1 MAQIILY
8 ADANFGGQHTH
19 LFETT
24 PDFAQLHIADA
35 HTMPDDELTWD
46 DRVSSFVIV
55 GGVWQFFKDTNFKIP
70 QGNPGGLGPGLYRW
84 VEAVGIDNDS
94 LSSVRLIKE

>member
-24 PDFAQLHIADA
+24 PDLTQLYLACA
-35 HTMPDDELTWD
+35 NGTPWDEVTWD
-46 DRVSSFVIV
+46 DQVSSFVIV
-55 GGVWQFFKDTNFKIP
+55 GGVWQFFRDANFKVQ
-70 QGNPGGLGPGLYRW
+70 QGDPRGFGPGLYRW
-84 VEAVGIDNDS
+84 VEAIGIDNDS
-94 LSSVRLIKE
+94 LSSVRLVRD

>member
-24 PDFAQLHIADA
+24 PDFAHLYLAGTNTGPQ
-35 HTMPDDELTWD
+35 DERTWD
-46 DRVSSFVIV
+46 DQVSSFVIV
-55 GGVWQFFKDTNFKIP
+55 SGVWQFYKDPNFKV
-70 QGNPGGLGPGLYRW
+70 QLGNPGGLGPGLYRW

-94 LSSVRLIKE
+94 LSSIRLVKD